1 VSAPKIEDHPDHFL
15 VHGKERPYKVFKK
28 GMSKGTVDR
37 FQKMCSGGVVK
48 AANGIAVPDPTG
60 ADESA
65 GMSMAVPDY
74 RMGMDYSPTVVDRGA
89 MNWKGAGV
97 DAPGNPTLGSD
108 VRPDSGVMTPD
119 RPRPDTEGGVTQA
132 DIDEANRRNAEA
144 KKAAEQPAAE
154 AMPAVPQMH
163 AVGESRLYR
172 EGSKEAQD
180 AARAEAKAQAEG
192 ERAQA
197 EAYAAHQTATKAAWE
212 AGKKVS
218 DEMHAR
224 AKALDDAYARSE
236 VDPEKYWK
244 DGHSKIVAGIGILLS
259 GIGQGVGAAG
269 GNKMSNM
276 AMDVLNKAVEQNINA
291 QEFNIK
297 KAGHAAMSAHQSAND
312 YDVQRQAEMAH
323 AYQMLGLQVQEIA
336 HRTGSQTVIARGDA
350 LAAQMKQQAGIHQEQ
365 AAQRAAMAKYGNDVN
380 AYQAAAQKA
389 ADLRSLPGK
398 TAMALAPYEQSEE
411 LLKEMQKADA
421 VGYGRWS
428 GAVEALQ
435 SLPIVGNGNMPATQ
449 WETKVKLLANELGK
463 ISTGGKAGEQEAKH
477 LGELLMRA
485 STTEQ
490 RKRVVADVWAY
501 VQGQKKGAT
510 RALNT
515 QGYKGT
521 SGVPGQN
528 GQFNPATGAL
538 AGQQTGE

>member
-28 GMSKGTVDR
+28 GMSKGTVER

-48 AANGIAVPDPTG
+48 AALGIAVPDPEG
-60 ADESA
+60 GPD
-65 GMSMAVPDY
+65 MAVDE
-74 RMGMDYSPTVVDRGA
+74 GA
-89 MNWKGAGV
+89 VNPAAFQAGQ
-97 DAPGNPTLGSD
+97 PENF
-108 VRPDSGVMTPD
+108 
-119 RPRPDTEGGVTQA
+119 QA
-132 DIDEANRRNAEA
+132 DLTPPEPTKYDSRVNASIKTDDGRSIPTNSPSEGIYSLDEQRAR
-144 KKAAEQPAAE
+144 AAAGIQPE
-154 AMPAVPQMH
+154 GDKTQDSLPQGPAVPQMH

-180 AARAEAKAQAEG
+180 AARREAQAQAEG

-197 EAYAAHQTATKAAWE
+197 AAYQAHQTATKAAWE
-212 AGKKVS
+212 EGKKVS

-297 KAGHAAMSAHQSAND
+297 KAGHAAMSAHQNAND
-312 YDVQRQAEMAH
+312 HDVQRQAEMAH

-365 AAQRAAMAKYGNDVN
+365 AAQRAMAAQYGNDVN
-380 AYQAAAQKA
+380 AYQAAALKA
-389 ADLRSLPGK
+389 QQQSALKSLPGRSA
-398 TAMALAPYEQSEE
+398 AMLAPLDQAQE
-411 LLKEMQKADA
+411 LVKEMKGSGGAKW
-421 VGYGRWS
+421 GRLASTIETLQGVPGFGS
-428 GAVEALQ
+428 GD
-435 SLPIVGNGNMPATQ
+435 MP
-449 WETKVKLLANELGK
+449 ETKWKLSVDLLANELGK

-477 LGELLMRA
+477 LRELMLA
-485 STTEQ
+485 AKSSAQ
-490 RKRVVADVWAY
+490 RQDALKNVVSYIA
-501 VQGQKKGAT
+501 GQKKGVT
-510 RALNT
+510 RTLEY
-515 QGYKGT
+515 QGYI
-521 SGVPGQN
+521 
-528 GQFNPATGAL
+528 GAAPDAHTPQPYAEG
-538 AGQQTGE
+538 AGQQWGQ